1 MQPLS
6 EAKAWLA
13 SQYGQPAV
21 MVVVSPEADR
31 VCGGAH
37 GLTVTDLLRPF
48 GVLEELNGGV
58 GGAPALPMVAPRAPA
73 PALTR
78 PELPAAVPVRTAG
91 EHPLRLHSWT
101 LRFYSCSTMFQPEQ
115 AAAEAHLAEVVT
127 AAAAAAAAAVGD
139 EATPDPEAA
148 PTLQTLVAQAGSGV
162 EATPWFRAYRS
173 ELFRMLAFGEHETF
187 DHPVASA
194 LMATTLPLAGRAR
207 REERHSCALL
217 L

>member
-1 MQPLS
+1 MQPLN

-13 SQYGQPAV
+13 SQYGQPVV
-21 MVVVSPEADR
+21 MVVSSPEADR

-48 GVLEELNGGV
+48 GVLNELNGGV
-58 GGAPALPMVAPRAPA
+58 GGAPALPMAGPRAPRAHL
-73 PALTR
+73 LTHS
-78 PELPAAVPVRTAG
+78 PEAHAAVPVRTAG

-101 LRFYSCSTMFQPEQ
+101 LRFFSCSTMFQPGQ
-115 AAAEAHLAEVVT
+115 AAAEAHLAEVIT
-127 AAAAAAAAAVGD
+127 AAAAAAGD
-139 EATPDPEAA
+139 EAAPDLKAA
-148 PTLQTLVAQAGSGV
+148 PTLQSLVAQAGSGV

-194 LMATTLPLAGRAR
+194 PLSNTALSCLQARWEEWHGRA
-207 REERHSCALL
+207 LL
-217 L
+217 V